1 MAELE
6 NLETVDTTSG
16 ENVEEVSEAKAEET
30 KEEKLFTQA
39 ELDAAIEKRLQREKK
54 KAEKE
59 AAKIAEE
66 AKAKDDSEEIK
77 TLKELLKAKDKRII
91 KHESEKVAKEIGIDD
106 DFIEAALALADFSE
120 IELDN
125 NGEVD
130 ADELKAALKSVI
142 DKYPRFLAAKKEE
155 TKGFIKAGAEPKTET
170 AVDKIEEQ
178 IRKAMGL

>member
-66 AKAKDDSEEIK
+66 AKAKD
-77 TLKELLKAKDKRII
+77 KRII

-130 ADELKAALKSVI
+130 ADELKEALKSVI
-142 DKYPRFLAAKKEE
+142 DKYPKFLAKKEE